1 MSEVDPL
8 EQRKSKYDVNP
19 LLLKR
24 WSPRSFVHS
33 KYPMMIFL
41 AYLKLEDGHLHLT
54 MDNHG
59 GSYMQKEIILK
70 IGINF

>member
-24 WSPRSFVHS
+24 WSPKSFVHYEIPDDDLFNS
-33 KYPMMIFL
+33 FE
-41 AYLKLEDGHLHLT
+41 LEDGHLHLT